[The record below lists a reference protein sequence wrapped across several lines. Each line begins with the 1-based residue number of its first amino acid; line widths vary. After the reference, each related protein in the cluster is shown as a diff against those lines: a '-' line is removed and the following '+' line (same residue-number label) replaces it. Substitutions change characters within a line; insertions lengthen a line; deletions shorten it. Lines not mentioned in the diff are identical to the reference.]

1 MVLHIIC
8 VGTAVVNPGRSA
20 SENNDDDVNQAVLI
34 GVLVPV
40 LLILL
45 AITAIMII
53 ATIYMV
59 KRSR

>member
-8 VGTAVVNPGRSA
+8 IGTAVVNPGRSA
-20 SENNDDDVNQAVLI
+20 SENSDDNNRATLI